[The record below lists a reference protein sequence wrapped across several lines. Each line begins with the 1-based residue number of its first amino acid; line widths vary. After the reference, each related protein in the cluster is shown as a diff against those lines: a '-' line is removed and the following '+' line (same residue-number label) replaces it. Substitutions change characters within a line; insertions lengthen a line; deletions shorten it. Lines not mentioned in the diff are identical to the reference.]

1 VRTIADNRDPKYK
14 TQLTSAAY
22 LEAAQNMVKNKDE
35 NLPIRY
41 DGEERYGTDNWQIR
55 RMLLDMDTY
64 LPGDILCKVDRA
76 SMKYSLEARCPI
88 LDTEMME
95 YSFRIPHKYKYC
107 NGDKKHILKDIAYD
121 YIPKEKLDRP
131 KKGFGVPLDKWLM
144 GPLKN
149 EMMDYINEDYIK
161 KQGLFDPGYT
171 RQFIMDF
178 LKTGDNGASTG
189 ANFSSI
195 CWSYYV
201 FQQWYQEYKSVISC

>member
-1 VRTIADNRDPKYK
+1 
-14 TQLTSAAY
+14 
-22 LEAAQNMVKNKDE
+22 
-35 NLPIRY
+35 
-41 DGEERYGTDNWQIR
+41 
-55 RMLLDMDTY
+55 
-64 LPGDILCKVDRA
+64 
-76 SMKYSLEARCPI
+76 
-88 LDTEMME
+88 
-95 YSFRIPHKYKYC
+95 
-107 NGDKKHILKDIAYD
+107 
-121 YIPKEKLDRP
+121 
-131 KKGFGVPLDKWLM
+131 M

-171 RQFIMDF
+171 RHFIMDF